1 MNNLSIKYIDSLT
14 LDIYL
19 KKEIIQNVNFKDKDS
34 IEKYLKK
41 LFQKLKEKY
50 DLIIEGYYQ
59 VKIYIDE
66 YYGIIIHLEKE
77 NIDYLDYF
85 KNQVDMR
92 IIVENINF
100 YYLVNDI
107 PNDIIKKVDIINKN
121 NNVYLKIKNELT
133 KLEMMI
139 LLENSSIVYD
149 I

>member
-1 MNNLSIKYIDSLT
+1 MSRKYIDSLT

-59 VKIYIDE
+59 VKRYIDE

-77 NIDYLDYF
+77 DIDYLDYF